1 MPPFF
6 RHPAIPPRPTR
17 VEGEDSREY
26 VEGDITQLSVDA
38 IVNAANVL
46 EEKTTIEQVIFVCFS
61 KQSYNHHQQAV
72 QDMITN
78 KG

>member
-26 VEGDITQLSVDA
+26 VERFIFIMTDDLAFTIYLMMAKKSRSILLIRRQM
-38 IVNAANVL
+38 
-46 EEKTTIEQVIFVCFS
+46 TTDLA
-61 KQSYNHHQQAV
+61 QAV
-72 QDMITN
+72 GN
-78 KG
+78 PRL